1 MNWEPAIFEITRD
14 GYVMSTDPARVDF
27 DLVHGFL
34 ARDSYW
40 AQGMTAVRLKRAL
53 SHSLP
58 VGVYAPDGSM
68 AAFARLVTDYAVF
81 GYLRD
86 VFTVEDHRGR
96 GLASWIATEIRKHPE
111 LSTVSRLDAGDP
123 RRPWRLRKGR
133 LSRSTA
139 SRILHDGAETRRGL
153 NNPPY
158 GSPRPS
164 S

>member
-14 GYVMSTDPARVDF
+14 GYVLSTDPARVNF

-40 AQGMTAVRLKRAL
+40 AQGMTADRLKRAL

-96 GLASWIATEIRKHPE
+96 GLASWIATEIRRHPE
-111 LSTVSRLDAGDP
+111 ALNGIKLDARDP

-133 LSRSTA
+133 LSRRAA
-139 SRILHDGAETRRGL
+139 SRILHDGAETRRRL
-153 NNPPY
+153 M
-158 GSPRPS
+158 SLTCTSCRPS

>member
-14 GYVMSTDPARVDF
+14 GYVLSTDPARVDF

-40 AQGMTAVRLKRAL
+40 AQGMTADRLKRAL

-96 GLASWIATEIRKHPE
+96 GLASWTATEIRKHPE
-111 LSTVSRLDAGDP
+111 LSTVSSWMLATRDAHGVYEKAGYRAAP
-123 RRPWRLRKGR
+123 HPEYYMTVPKPGE
-133 LSRSTA
+133 
-139 SRILHDGAETRRGL
+139 G
-153 NNPPY
+153 
-158 GSPRPS
+158 
-164 S
+164 

>member
-14 GYVMSTDPARVDF
+14 GYVLSTDPARVDF

-40 AQGMTAVRLKRAL
+40 AQGMTADRLKRAL

-96 GLASWIATEIRKHPE
+96 GLASWIATEIRTHPE
-111 LSTVSRLDAGDP
+111 LSTVSSWMLATRDAHGVYEKAGYRAAP
-123 RRPWRLRKGR
+123 HPEYYMTVPKPGE
-133 LSRSTA
+133 
-139 SRILHDGAETRRGL
+139 G
-153 NNPPY
+153 
-158 GSPRPS
+158 
-164 S
+164 

>member
-1 MNWEPAIFEITRD
+1 MSWEPTIFEITRD
-14 GYVMSTDPARVDF
+14 GYVLSTDPTRVDF

-40 AQGMTAVRLKRAL
+40 AQGMTADRLKRAL

-96 GLASWIATEIRKHPE
+96 GLASWIATEIRRHPE
-111 LSTVSRLDAGDP
+111 LSTVSSWMLATRDAHGVYEKAGYRAAP
-123 RRPWRLRKGR
+123 HPEYYMTVPKPGE
-133 LSRSTA
+133 
-139 SRILHDGAETRRGL
+139 G
-153 NNPPY
+153 
-158 GSPRPS
+158 
-164 S
+164 

>member
-14 GYVMSTDPARVDF
+14 GYVLSTDPARLDF

-40 AQGMTAVRLKRAL
+40 AQGMTADRLKRAL

-86 VFTVEDHRGR
+86 VFTVEDHRGS

-111 LSTVSRLDAGDP
+111 LSTVSSWMLATRDAHGVYEKAGYRAAP
-123 RRPWRLRKGR
+123 HPEYYMTVPKPGE
-133 LSRSTA
+133 
-139 SRILHDGAETRRGL
+139 G
-153 NNPPY
+153 
-158 GSPRPS
+158 
-164 S
+164 

>member
-1 MNWEPAIFEITRD
+1 MSWEPTIFEITRD
-14 GYVMSTDPARVDF
+14 GYVLSTDPARVNF

-40 AQGMTAVRLKRAL
+40 AQGMTADRLKRAL

-86 VFTVEDHRGR
+86 SRPFHRRHGR
-96 GLASWIATEIRKHPE
+96 RGSRASSLIPLRAPDAC
-111 LSTVSRLDAGDP
+111 VSRWRSRKQGRDRGDP
-123 RRPWRLRKGR
+123 
-133 LSRSTA
+133 
-139 SRILHDGAETRRGL
+139 
-153 NNPPY
+153 PP
-158 GSPRPS
+158 
-164 S
+164 

>member
-14 GYVMSTDPARVDF
+14 GYVLSTDPARVDF

-40 AQGMTAVRLKRAL
+40 AQGMTADRLKRAL

-111 LSTVSRLDAGDP
+111 LSTVSSWMLATRDAHGVYEKAGY
-123 RRPWRLRKGR
+123 RA
-133 LSRSTA
+133 A
-139 SRILHDGAETRRGL
+139 SHPEYYMTVPKPGEG
-153 NNPPY
+153 
-158 GSPRPS
+158 
-164 S
+164 